1 MTNPDPSPDRPP
13 EPPEAEPVD
22 DALFQE
28 ALGRA
33 IKVLRT
39 GLDRSRS
46 AVAKDAGLSYSY
58 LAEIETGRKRA
69 SAAAQQ
75 AIAAALG
82 VPVSE
87 LLAAAEDWAL
97 RIGDERPAARL
108 GLSPTQAA
116 RLPPAAVERSG
127 AGAGARARQERWY
140 HASAL
145 RSPRGRSTSSADG
158 VRKLELSELAELAA
172 RLDPADR
179 ATLLDLARRLAER

>member
-1 MTNPDPSPDRPP
+1 MPNPSRSPGLPP
-13 EPPEAEPVD
+13 EPDATPESEPIEE
-22 DALFQE
+22 ALFQE

-39 GLDRSRS
+39 GLDRSRTEL
-46 AVAKDAGLSYSY
+46 ARDARLSYSY

-75 AIAAALG
+75 AIAAGLG

-97 RIGDERPAARL
+97 RIGEERPVAEDDAPPPSVKL
-108 GLSPTQAA
+108 GLQ
-116 RLPPAAVERSG
+116 RPA
-127 AGAGARARQERWY
+127 AGARARQERWY

-145 RSPRGRSTSSADG
+145 PGPLGRPAEAADG
-158 VRKLELSELAELAA
+158 ARKLELTELAELAA

-179 ATLLDLARRLAER
+179 ATLLDLARRLSER